1 MRILEMVRLCRK
13 FCAFQWLVALGLAL
27 LAGPMALAA
36 DYRIG
41 PQPAWVAPRMLDSL
55 TQPTQGQTLDG
66 VHYLL
71 VDRQTQL
78 LPTGRTTFR
87 RIASRALNGRG
98 VESAAHISL
107 DFDPSFQALTLH
119 TLNVHR
125 EGRAQDRLHRTPIK
139 VLQRETELEYRIY
152 NGSKTVDIVLTDV
165 RPDDIVEY
173 AYSIQGT
180 NPALVGKESGGLDM
194 QRKSSVHHLYNR
206 LLTPVG
212 QALLFR
218 SHLGNFQPSVSTN
231 NGWTEYAWSA
241 TDVAPIAPP
250 KNTPRW
256 YDPYPYVAWTSFK
269 DWASVARW
277 AEPMYA
283 MPQSLN
289 APLQKEIDRIASTE
303 QTPQRRLTA
312 VLDFVQSQIR
322 YLGVEI
328 GQGSYQPRSPQK
340 VLQNRYGDCKDKVL
354 LAITMLHALGI
365 KAEPALVNTIRRHVI
380 GDMLP
385 TPNAFNHVILKAQI
399 DGTDYWLDPTRATQK
414 GTLHRLAQANFGKAL
429 VLDGQS
435 QVLTDM
441 PVTATSEYRRVI
453 SMDLDASTGYDQ
465 PATLTV
471 STVYDGVSADAMRG
485 DLRNDNLE
493 ELQRNYLNFY
503 IPYYPNM
510 TVVKPFT
517 VEDDEAANRLVTV
530 EHYRVPTMLDTST
543 KSGKP
548 VVYLYAPDMKAMLY
562 RPDDTV
568 RTAPFALK
576 HPEDLSVTLKAILP
590 HDRAIGASQ
599 THVKDPSFEF
609 DEATSYAAKTL
620 QLNYHYR
627 SLADHVTPE
636 NLPSFIANLEKARN
650 VVGFTVRDPI
660 LKKPLVLNQ
669 WIGIAALLLALFL
682 IFPTLFTAI
691 SVALGSRKTMTVT
704 KKKTSK
710 TLISTGVYL
719 FWIPV
724 LQGGLL
730 AIVLIVFSQTE
741 KWGGTEGTSN
751 LMLGA
756 TCIFLPIYYFWCAIW
771 RNRWLRWAWLR
782 AQEPEHFIALAKHFK
797 LPHQL
802 PVDDIKTTA
811 SNPSA
816 S

>member
-1 MRILEMVRLCRK
+1 MVRHRHK
-13 FCAFQWLVALGLAL
+13 FCAFQWLVALALGLAL

-36 DYRIG
+36 EYRIA
-41 PQPAWVAPRMLDSL
+41 PQPAWVAPRVLDAPN
-55 TQPTQGQTLDG
+55 QPTQGQALDG

-71 VDRQTQL
+71 VDQQTQL

-98 VESAAHISL
+98 VESVAHISL
-107 DFDPSFQALTLH
+107 DFDPSFQTLTLH
-119 TLNVHR
+119 TLNVYR

-152 NGSKTVDIVLTDV
+152 DGSKTVDIVLADV

-173 AYSIQGT
+173 AYSIRGT
-180 NPALVGKESGGLDM
+180 NPALVGKESGGMDM
-194 QRKSSVHHLYNR
+194 QWRTSVHHLYRR
-206 LLTPVG
+206 LLAPVG
-212 QALLFR
+212 QSLWFR
-218 SHLGNFQPSVSTN
+218 SHLGDFQPSINTN
-231 NGWTEYAWSA
+231 DSWTEYAWSA

-277 AEPMYA
+277 AEPMYVV
-283 MPQSLN
+283 PQSLN
-289 APLQKEIDRIASTE
+289 PALQKEIDRIASTE
-303 QTPQRRLTA
+303 QTPQQRLTA

-328 GQGSYQPRSPQK
+328 GQGSYQPRSPHK

-354 LAITMLHALGI
+354 LAVTMLRALGI
-365 KAEPALVNTIRRHVI
+365 KAEPALVNTVRRHVI

-385 TPNAFNHVILKAQI
+385 SPNAFNHVILKAQI

-414 GTLHRLAQANFGKAL
+414 GALHHLAQANFGKAL

-441 PVTATSEYRRVI
+441 PVTETSEYRRAI
-453 SMDLDASTGYDQ
+453 SMELDASTGYDQ

-471 STVYDGVSADAMRG
+471 STVYDGLSADAMRG
-485 DLRNDNLE
+485 NLRNDNLE

-503 IPYYPNM
+503 IRYYPNM
-510 TVVKPFT
+510 TVLKPFT
-517 VEDDEAANRLVTV
+517 VEDDEGANRLVTV
-530 EHYRVPTMLDTST
+530 EHYRVPTMLDKST

-576 HPEDLSVTLKAILP
+576 HPEDLRVTMRAALP
-590 HDRAIGASQ
+590 HDRTIGASQ
-599 THVKDPSFEF
+599 TRVKDPAFEF
-609 DEATSYAAKTL
+609 DETTSYAEKTL

-660 LKKPLVLNQ
+660 LKPRMLDQ
-669 WIGIAALLLALFL
+669 RIGIAALYLALL
-682 IFPTLFTAI
+682 LGVPTLFIAI
-691 SVALGSRKTMTVT
+691 SVALGSQKRIAAPT
-704 KKKTSK
+704 KKTSK
-710 TLISTGVYL
+710 TLVSTGVYL
-719 FWIPV
+719 FWIPL

-741 KWGGTEGTSN
+741 KGDSTEGIVN
-751 LMLGA
+751 LMLG
-756 TCIFLPIYYFWCAIW
+756 TTFLFLMIYYFWCAIW
-771 RNRWLRWAWLR
+771 RNRWLRWALPR
-782 AQEPEHFIALAKHFK
+782 ALEPERFIELAKHFK

-802 PVDDIKTTA
+802 PEDDIKTTA
-811 SNPSA
+811 GTPSA